1 MVLMEVI
8 MRKLAERDRK
18 QKLDTLLPLLWRLSD
33 EKYRLSPDDKI
44 INTELSDLKTVAEKR
59 RRYNLDLE
67 NQKMAMLPG
76 GVMVPLGSDGAKFN
90 DVDLLGGIWR
100 VQKPF
105 DARGYEMV
113 EIRGKKFVILKPINW
128 QEYTGY
134 SYYDAASVT
143 WGAFGLNSDFSPD
156 FIVAKA
162 VNEYGTFYSF
172 RCKITYANALEDAR
186 AYLACKVEQARYLAK
201 HKQNQEMTEN
211 SK

>member
-1 MVLMEVI
+1 MVLMEI
-8 MRKLAERDRK
+8 IQKKLAEKEK
-18 QKLDTLLPLLWRLSD
+18 QQKINTLLPILARLSD
-33 EKYRLSPDDKI
+33 EKYRPSPDDCI

-76 GVMVPLGSDGAKFN
+76 GAMIPLGADGAKFN
-90 DVDLLGGIWR
+90 NVDLLGGIWR

-134 SYYDAASVT
+134 SYYDAASVMWT
-143 WGAFGLNSDFSPD
+143 AFGLDSDFSPD
-156 FIVAKA
+156 FIVAKV

-172 RCKITYANALEDAR
+172 RCKITNTNALEDAR
-186 AYLACKVEQARYLAK
+186 AYLAGKVEQARYLAK
-201 HKQNQEMTEN
+201 QEMTEN